1 MTQHNNQ
8 YCGGGT
14 KLFRRRTAGVAVQQQ
29 VTATTSPTAANCK
42 SACAAMSDC
51 KFVVGYFGGEAG
63 TPGIA
68 AHRRRWC
75 NLKKNDCNS
84 GNGRATDTIHRRATF
99 EFPGMTE

>member
-14 KLFRRRTAGVAVQQQ
+14 KLFRRRTAGI
-29 VTATTSPTAANCK
+29 TSTTSPTAANCK

-51 KFVVGYFGGEAG
+51 KFVIGYFGGEAG
-63 TPGIA
+63 TPIVAG

-84 GNGRATDTIHRRATF
+84 GNGPVADTKHSRATF